1 MARGEWQSD
10 THLRRRAKERRRTE
24 RRLDAYHEAFA
35 ALREHRAEP
44 AAALWRLLTQLAKH
58 GGVER
63 RGVERRAERSAGAD
77 DVPISLHS
85 HLMRE
90 AIRVYQRQSEAV
102 TRDHGLLTSPTRSPR
117 PRAPAFVHLMRVAS
131 CRSSSRLCASL

>member
-1 MARGEWQSD
+1 MARGEGQSD
-10 THLRRRAKERRRTE
+10 AHLRRRAKVRRRTE
-24 RRLDAYHEAFA
+24 RCLDAYHEAFA
-35 ALREHRAEP
+35 ALREHSAEP
-44 AAALWRLLTQLAKH
+44 AALWRLLTQLAKH

-63 RGVERRAERSAGAD
+63 RGVERRTERSARAD

-90 AIRVYQRQSEAV
+90 AIRVYQRQSEAI

-117 PRAPAFVHLMRVAS
+117 PRVPAFVHLMRVAS